1 MGCSVLLATM
11 DKLATG
17 RMSCNPAI
25 GGTAKGH
32 LVREI
37 DALGGEMGL
46 LADHTGIH
54 FRMLNRSKG
63 PAVWSPRCQNDREW
77 YSRNAFD
84 VIAKQPGITILED
97 SIVDIAIEAKGTGQ
111 GFRLVGVITG
121 EGRQIKCRSLVL
133 CAGTFMRAIMHTG
146 EHTVSGGRFNEPPSS
161 GLTERLEELG
171 LVSGKLKT
179 GTPPRVDIHSIDM
192 TRVEEQHSD
201 PVIQPFSYRTPNI
214 TNKLIPMFMTSTNEE
229 THNVLRRGFSRS
241 PLFTG
246 RIKGL
251 GPRYCPSIE
260 DKINRFAERESHH
273 IFLEPEGYD
282 TNVVYVNGYS
292 TSLPEDVQI
301 EGLRTIPGLENVRML
316 RPGYAV
322 EYDYF
327 PPHQVKRTL
336 ETKLVD
342 GLFFAGQINGTSGYE
357 EAAAQGLVA
366 GINAVFRAKDAD
378 DEFVLKRSEAYIGVL
393 VDDLVN
399 KSTEEPYRMFTSRA
413 EYRLLLRQD
422 NADRRLM
429 ERGAKFGLIPVDLV
443 DRLREKERLIRR
455 TIEEADRVSVTPN
468 EVNSLLA
475 SQGCDILAETDRL
488 SRILRRPNSALAGL
502 LELESVRHNAFFAG
516 LRAMPDARLRNEVL
530 EQVEIELRYEG
541 YISRQTEEVERF
553 EQSEAILIPPDFD
566 YARLKALSAEGR
578 EKLRRVQPS
587 SIGQA
592 ARISGVT
599 PADVSILMVYL
610 RG

>member
-1 MGCSVLLATM
+1 M
-11 DKLATG
+11 
-17 RMSCNPAI
+17 
-25 GGTAKGH
+25 
-32 LVREI
+32 
-37 DALGGEMGL
+37 LG
-46 LADHTGIH
+46 
-54 FRMLNRSKG
+54 
-63 PAVWSPRCQNDREW
+63 
-77 YSRNAFD
+77 
-84 VIAKQPGITILED
+84 
-97 SIVDIAIEAKGTGQ
+97 
-111 GFRLVGVITG
+111 
-121 EGRQIKCRSLVL
+121 
-133 CAGTFMRAIMHTG
+133 
-146 EHTVSGGRFNEPPSS
+146 
-161 GLTERLEELG
+161 
-171 LVSGKLKT
+171 
-179 GTPPRVDIHSIDM
+179 
-192 TRVEEQHSD
+192 
-201 PVIQPFSYRTPNI
+201 
-214 TNKLIPMFMTSTNEE
+214 
-229 THNVLRRGFSRS
+229 
-241 PLFTG
+241 
-246 RIKGL
+246 
-251 GPRYCPSIE
+251 
-260 DKINRFAERESHH
+260 
-273 IFLEPEGYD
+273 
-282 TNVVYVNGYS
+282 
-292 TSLPEDVQI
+292 
-301 EGLRTIPGLENVRML
+301 
-316 RPGYAV
+316 
-322 EYDYF
+322 
-327 PPHQVKRTL
+327 
-336 ETKLVD
+336 
-342 GLFFAGQINGTSGYE
+342 
-357 EAAAQGLVA
+357 AAAQGLVA

-455 TIEEADRVSVTPN
+455 TIEEADRVSFSPN